1 MTIVTSSEE
10 STNVK
15 VGIVEVVANIPPQ
28 HLELLAL
35 QQNRMEPTQG
45 EEQAS
50 IFLNLLHAIVGV
62 LRLENV
68 HSRHF

>member
-50 IFLNLLHAIVGV
+50 IFLNLLHTIVGV